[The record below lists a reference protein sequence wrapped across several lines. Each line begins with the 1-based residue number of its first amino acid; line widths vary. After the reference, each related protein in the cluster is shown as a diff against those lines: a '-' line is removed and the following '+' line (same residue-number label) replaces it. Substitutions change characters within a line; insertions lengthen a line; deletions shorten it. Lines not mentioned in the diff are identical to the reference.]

1 MIIWRGK
8 TSEFERAK
16 TIVFDDVSGS
26 TIEVVKEEPV
36 LINYTFGGKKF
47 DKEPDADDLSLLER
61 IQEMPVKE
69 WFPTDSIPDG
79 FNTNQP
85 KKSHL
90 ITRIDLNNSQ
100 NSSNKKQNRSN
111 IRAKNQK
118 IVNNTKPRKIID
130 STRFFHVKSS
140 FLFHL
145 SRRETTE
152 LFLKKIYNLSLSI
165 VLERRLGR
173 NLGKRLG

>member
-1 MIIWRGK
+1 M
-8 TSEFERAK
+8 
-16 TIVFDDVSGS
+16 
-26 TIEVVKEEPV
+26 VKEEPV

-90 ITRIDLNNSQ
+90 ITRIDLFYEKRSLIAFAKIWNYVEGMKPEYRNILKFWLQTVSVGFT
-100 NSSNKKQNRSN
+100 KTNRYFS
-111 IRAKNQK
+111 
-118 IVNNTKPRKIID
+118 
-130 STRFFHVKSS
+130 SS
-140 FLFHL
+140 FH
-145 SRRETTE
+145 
-152 LFLKKIYNLSLSI
+152 K
-165 VLERRLGR
+165 
-173 NLGKRLG
+173 